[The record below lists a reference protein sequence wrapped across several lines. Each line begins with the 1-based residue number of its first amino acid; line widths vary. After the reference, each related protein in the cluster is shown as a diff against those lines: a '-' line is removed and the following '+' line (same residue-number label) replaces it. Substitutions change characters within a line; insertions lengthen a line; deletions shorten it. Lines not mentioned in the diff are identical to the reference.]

1 MVRKWV
7 RDGLAKSTLSRYEKG
22 WTRWIEHIA
31 VDGHGENLYLDG
43 VDREES
49 IKVVVLFIRSLCLG
63 FPGNKSTVDKSMAA
77 VHSSFTQA
85 SKCGLLFTC
94 DTVKLARKSSGKKTN
109 AMRLYGKRNEK
120 KLPVAHEMMLYLR
133 EKYWVNTDW
142 ISQVDQKLT
151 WIGIAVAMDC
161 LLRISEFALVPDS
174 DHMLRSSDVAF
185 ELQDVSV
192 ICQPGEL
199 RSAISRYG
207 KQVRRVQ
214 IHIPYHRSKVV
225 KSERKLF
232 LNWRGPDSA
241 YGTQVLNDFT
251 EYCIREGSSGD
262 VPLFSRVRKGRRKLL
277 TYGMVTGAVKEAAG
291 ALGLLPVD
299 FATHSIRIGGATSMC
314 AAGWDRAKIQ
324 QRGGWSDLSN
334 SDLIYALSLPSDSL
348 TPGTDRHVTV
358 DDVRWL
364 QVFHNRTN

>member
-1 MVRKWV
+1 MH
-7 RDGLAKSTLSRYEKG
+7 S
-22 WTRWIEHIA
+22 
-31 VDGHGENLYLDG
+31 

-49 IKVVVLFIRSLCLG
+49 TKMVVLFIRCLCLE
-63 FPGNKSTVDKSMAA
+63 FPGNKSTIDKSMAV

-94 DTVKLARKSSGKKTN
+94 DTVKLVRKSSGKKTN

-133 EKYWVNTDW
+133 EKYRVNTDW
-142 ISQVDQKLT
+142 VSQIDQKLT

-174 DHMLRSSDVAF
+174 DHMLRSRDVAF
-185 ELQDVSV
+185 ELQDVAV

-199 RSAISRYG
+199 RSTISRYG

-251 EYCIREGSSGD
+251 EYYTREGSIGD

-277 TYGMVTGAVKEAAG
+277 TYGMVTGAVKESAG

-299 FATHSIRIGGATSMC
+299 FATQSIRIGGATSMC
-314 AAGWDRAKIQ
+314 AAGWNRAKIQ
-324 QRGGWSDLSN
+324 KRGGWSELSN

-348 TPGTDRHVTV
+348 TPRTDRHVTV
-358 DDVRWL
+358 DDVR
-364 QVFHNRTN
+364 